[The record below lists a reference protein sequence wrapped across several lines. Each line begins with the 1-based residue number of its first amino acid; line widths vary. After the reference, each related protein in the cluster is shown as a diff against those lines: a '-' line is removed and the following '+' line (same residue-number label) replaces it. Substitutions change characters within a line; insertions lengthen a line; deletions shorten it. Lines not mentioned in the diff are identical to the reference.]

1 MKDADDKM
9 YCYST
14 SEPYYAN
21 RIFPLFDQPNLKNSF
36 SLSVNAPE
44 DWTIIS
50 NEARTGELETQPDKT
65 VTWKFA
71 PTPRL
76 STYLYCI
83 CAGPFLEIKC
93 EDPLEGI
100 PMSHFVRAS
109 LLNHLKV

>member
-1 MKDADDKM
+1 MKDADGKM

-21 RIFPLFDQPNLKNSF
+21 RIFPMFDQPNLKNSF
-36 SLSVNAPE
+36 TLSVNAPE

-50 NEARTGELETQPDKT
+50 NEARIGELENQPDKT

-93 EDPLEGI
+93 EDPLPGI

-109 LLNHLKV
+109 LLDHLKV